1 MVVPPVLAHAQVLPF
16 LVPGLADS
24 VAVPR
29 KVTLSGMNERRT
41 PRRPSYQEPA
51 ALEALGE
58 RSDPIGDLHAAHES
72 AAALL
77 HAGRAAD
84 DPAVT
89 QRLVALVD
97 ELGLPTLADL
107 WASRPAHSLPGALYR
122 LYLVREWIRADPDAV
137 AREYSAGVRLTE
149 PDHAVAGA
157 EPPGP
162 DEVQRV
168 ADEILRGAFTG
179 DFALALDRAA
189 AFCQVA
195 VAGRAELA
203 RRSTDLGRAGRLQQL
218 ARDLAACAR
227 LWRAGDLH

>member
-1 MVVPPVLAHAQVLPF
+1 MT
-16 LVPGLADS
+16 D
-24 VAVPR
+24 
-29 KVTLSGMNERRT
+29 RRT

-77 HAGRAAD
+77 HAGRAAS
-84 DPAVT
+84 DPEVT
-89 QRLVALVD
+89 ARLVALVD
-97 ELGLPTLADL
+97 EIGLPTLADL
-107 WASRPAHSLPGALYR
+107 WATRPAASLPGALYR
-122 LYLVREWIRADPDAV
+122 LYLVREWIRTDPSAV
-137 AREYSAGVRLTE
+137 SREYAAGVRVAE
-149 PDHAVAGA
+149 PSHAVAGA

-162 DEVQRV
+162 EEVQRV

-179 DFALALDRAA
+179 DFALALERAA
-189 AFCQVA
+189 AFCHVV

-218 ARDLAACAR
+218 ARDLTACAAR
-227 LWRAGDLH
+227 WRAGTLD